1 MPDPS
6 ASMASTLTSP
16 VMAIAAAPAVA
27 RAEVAATVDFSAVL
41 AGLNLS
47 ADPAEAPETAPQPP
61 ADLAAV
67 QAANTGKAIAVGNR
81 SGKILPPGKPPAAEP
96 DDHRDSEIELA
107 ESEVEQAPRPVHIA
121 TTFAI
126 QEQLAP
132 QEHAAPAAPQP
143 APAADVTSP
152 HITEF
157 KPQTETPV
165 APAAPR
171 PSRER
176 QALKASTALPLIAPV
191 EPARVANR
199 ASAPIVPIIEAAP
212 DTQVQTSL
220 HSAPTQV
227 GSAEPSSIARDV
239 TAMVSQAPITAAT
252 PALAQASAVPPLAP
266 ETSAIT
272 ANPKP
277 TAAATAETGT
287 FNPAAP
293 ARSGAPDSPIVN
305 AARLVEAA
313 PTSATAIPAPV
324 ISVVTPA
331 EATKSVVLTPAI
343 EAALTKVAAP
353 VSVTPPTPTQ
363 SPGAA
368 PVSAAGTVVVASDTA
383 AATMPASAS
392 PAALPRVEAT
402 PPLAAPVPVMN
413 EAVATTPTP
422 AAETATTIARP
433 RSIAHAQAE
442 TLHASFSARTI
453 TPSDVAPSNT
463 PTAAP
468 EPVIATNVTAAPLT
482 DTRPMPAFTATPA
495 PAGQDLAAL
504 VDRIV
509 EARAAAAPDTV
520 RAALVHQEFG
530 SVSLQ
535 LRTDD
540 SHIQVTLGSADPTFA
555 PAVHAAAAA
564 ASLAGTTPDSGR
576 EGERR
581 EQTAQHQPNQ
591 QPGHE
596 GNAANAQTSQQH
608 QSARNSA
615 STSER
620 VPSRENGPTR
630 NASEQARQ
638 SQTASDRHSGIYA

>member
-6 ASMASTLTSP
+6 ATMAPTLASP
-16 VMAIAAAPAVA
+16 VMALAAAPAVA
-27 RAEVAATVDFSAVL
+27 RVEGAAAVDFSAVL

-47 ADPAEAPETAPQPP
+47 ADPADAPETASQPP

-67 QAANTGKAIAVGNR
+67 QTANTGKAIGVGNR
-81 SGKILPPGKPPAAEP
+81 PGKILPPGKPPAAEP
-96 DDHRDSEIELA
+96 DNHRDSEIEL
-107 ESEVEQAPRPVHIA
+107 EEDEVEQAPRPVHIA
-121 TTFAI
+121 PAFAT
-126 QEQLAP
+126 QDQLAT
-132 QEHAAPAAPQP
+132 QEHAAPAVPQP
-143 APAADVTSP
+143 APAANVTSP
-152 HITEF
+152 YLTES
-157 KPQTETPV
+157 KPQAETPV

-199 ASAPIVPIIEAAP
+199 ASAPIVPIIEAASN
-212 DTQVQTSL
+212 TQVQTSL

-227 GSAEPSSIARDV
+227 GSAEPSLIARDV
-239 TAMVSQAPITAAT
+239 TATVSQAPVTAAT
-252 PALAQASAVPPLAP
+252 PALAQASTVPPLAP
-266 ETSAIT
+266 ETSAVT

-277 TAAATAETGT
+277 MAAAIAETGT

-293 ARSGAPDSPIVN
+293 ARSAAPDSPIVN
-305 AARLVEAA
+305 AVRLLEAA
-313 PTSATAIPAPV
+313 PTSVTVTPAAV
-324 ISVVTPA
+324 VSVVTPA
-331 EATKSVVLTPAI
+331 EATKPVVVTPAI
-343 EAALTKVAAP
+343 EAVLTKVAAP
-353 VSVTPPTPTQ
+353 VAVTPPTPAQ
-363 SPGAA
+363 APVAA

-383 AATMPASAS
+383 AATKPASAS
-392 PAALPRVEAT
+392 PALPRVEAT
-402 PPLAAPVPVMN
+402 APLAAPVPVMT
-413 EAVATTPTP
+413 EAVATTPTI

-433 RSIAHAQAE
+433 RSVAHAQAE

-453 TPSDVAPSNT
+453 APSDVAPSNT

-482 DTRPMPAFTATPA
+482 DTRPMPAFTAISA

-638 SQTASDRHSGIYA
+638 SQTASDRRSGIYA